1 MSPSQ
6 PPAPGSI
13 PGIHHVTAITADP
26 QTNVDFYADVLGLRF
41 VKRTVNFDD
50 PGSYHLYFG
59 DAIGHP
65 GGIMTF
71 FGWPGTSPGR
81 RGTGQLTQTA
91 FSVAPESLDFWTAR
105 LKSHG
110 VEAELSQRFDDEV
123 LSFDDPDG
131 LALELVAGP
140 GDARAPWDGGSVPAE
155 HGIRG
160 FRAITVTVASADP
173 TAALLTGPMGFEA
186 GAREGGRS
194 RFISAHGALAGTVDV
209 LEAPGEVEG
218 VVAAGTV
225 HHVAWRTPGD
235 EEQLAWRA
243 ALLAAGRDVTHVYD
257 RRYFHSIY
265 FREPGGV
272 LFEIA
277 TDGPGFTVDEPE
289 TELGARLALPP
300 WMEDSRQ
307 AIEAHLPPI
316 TLPAAARSAR

>member
-1 MSPSQ
+1 MNPSQ
-6 PPAPGSI
+6 PPARGSI
-13 PGIHHVTAITADP
+13 PGIHHVTAITGDP
-26 QTNVDFYADVLGLRF
+26 QANVDFYAGVLGLRM

-59 DAIGHP
+59 DEIGRP

-71 FGWPGTSPGR
+71 FGWPGSSSGR

-91 FSVAPESLDFWTAR
+91 FSVAPESFGFWMAR
-105 LKSHG
+105 LRSRG
-110 VEAELSQRFDDEV
+110 IEAEPSLRFGDEV
-123 LSFDDPDG
+123 LSFPDPDG
-131 LALELVAGP
+131 LALEFVVGA
-140 GDARAPWDGGSVPAE
+140 DDDRAPWGGGSVPPE

-186 GAREGGRS
+186 GGREGNRS
-194 RFISAHGALAGTVDV
+194 RFISAHGARAGTVDV
-209 LEAPGEVEG
+209 LETPRAVEG
-218 VVAAGTV
+218 IVAAGTV

-235 EEQLAWRA
+235 EEQHDWRA
-243 ALLAAGRDVTHVYD
+243 ALIAAGRDVTHVYD

-277 TDGPGFTVDEPE
+277 TDGPGFTLDEPAA
-289 TELGARLALPP
+289 ELGAQLALPP
-300 WMEDSRQ
+300 WMEESRP

-316 TLPAAARSAR
+316 RLPASARSAG